1 VRPPGAQRGRA
12 GSRLAGPRIQERHL
26 SEPRTI
32 RLVLSPQAEKYARR
46 DAPVEARR
54 MAATGALPL
63 EPVELATVL
72 FVLTHDPEVEVK
84 TRARA
89 SLEKLPD
96 AIANTVLS
104 SADAHPALLAWLGQ
118 AWRDEAERM
127 QTLALNAATD
137 DDTYLFLA
145 SLPHRRVVDVVA
157 NNQTRLLR
165 HPEIVEAL
173 GANPMTGRATIDRI
187 LSFLGLDR
195 PEAETPEEPEAT
207 PPPEADVTDES
218 ALEALRELLGDDVSI
233 FAPELVEEMAED
245 DALDAE
251 KQGNLFALVQKM
263 NVMQKIKLARMGNK
277 EARGLLIRDRNKI
290 VAAAAIRSPK
300 ITGQEVETFAKA
312 RNVSDEVLR
321 IIANNRDWTK
331 SYNVKLALS
340 TNPKCPLPTAMR
352 FVSHLQEKDLRGIM
366 KSKDVPTPIS
376 TQARRLLQKKGR
388 I

>member
-1 VRPPGAQRGRA
+1 
-12 GSRLAGPRIQERHL
+12 L

-46 DAPVEARR
+46 DAPLEVRR
-54 MAATGALPL
+54 LAASGALPL

-72 FVLTHDPEVEVK
+72 FVLTHDPDSEVK

-96 AIANTVLS
+96 SVADPILAS
-104 SADAHPALLAWLGQ
+104 QDAHPALLAWLAQ
-118 AWRDEAERM
+118 AWRDRAARM
-127 QTLALNAATD
+127 QTLALNPATD
-137 DDTYLFLA
+137 DRTYVFLA
-145 SLPHRRVVDVVA
+145 SLPHRHVVDVVA

-165 HPEIVEAL
+165 HPEIVDAL

-187 LSFLGLDR
+187 LAFLGLER
-195 PEAETPEEPEAT
+195 PDAEVPEPTEKPAGDEPT
-207 PPPEADVTDES
+207 LDVTDES
-218 ALEALRELLGDDVSI
+218 ALAVLRDLLGDDVSF
-233 FAPELVEEMAED
+233 FAPELVEEKTED
-245 DALDAE
+245 ESLDAE
-251 KQGNLFALVQKM
+251 AQGNLFALVQKM

-290 VAAAAIRSPK
+290 VASAAIRSPK
-300 ITGQEVETFAKA
+300 ITGQEVEGFAKA

-321 IIANNRDWTK
+321 IIASNRDWIKT
-331 SYNVKLALS
+331 YNVKLALA
-340 TNPKCPLPTAMR
+340 TNPKCPVPTAMR
-352 FVSHLQEKDLRGIM
+352 FVSHLQEKDLRSIM

-388 I
+388 L